1 MTRIRL
7 VLATLFVAATVSL
20 PAAQDLQSPT
30 PPAIPQV
37 PAVPDVPPP
46 PSAPQDPFDDFDVFS
61 NNRSAVRIG
70 QDFSLGAGNAVRD
83 AVVVLGD
90 ATIAGTVDGD
100 LVVILG
106 NVKLASTAAIGGD
119 FVAVG
124 GNVTAEQGTTVR
136 NDLVV
141 VGGSLDAPP
150 GFIAG
155 GEHTIIGGGLLGTW
169 FQDLGPYLARGLL
182 WGRLIVPDLSWVWS
196 IVALF
201 FLLYL
206 AVNVLFDRPVR
217 ACAGTLEAKPLTTF
231 GVGLLVL
238 LLVGPICLL
247 LAVSVVGIAVIPFVM
262 FALFA
267 GWIVGKV
274 AVARWI
280 GMSVVPERTARDAMD
295 PDAPALEPTRA
306 QGARSLVIGFLLI
319 TIAYMIPL
327 IGIVTW
333 AIVGV
338 LGIGSAFLAFLSA
351 YRKENPRPVAP
362 AAVVPPPSVPP
373 PAPPPLSGDSLGP
386 PPSSSFGSGDAPPAM
401 AFEAVPLPGAGG
413 AAAIPLNTTPP
424 PTVLLTMP
432 KALFRD
438 RLAAFVLD
446 VILLVLAVNILRAD
460 PDEMFLPILLLYHIG
475 FWTWKQTTVG
485 GIICQLRIVRIDGA
499 PLTFAD
505 ALVRGLAS
513 IFSLAVFF
521 IGALWI
527 LRDPDS
533 QAWHDKIAGT
543 YVVKVPRGWPL

>member
-7 VLATLFVAATVSL
+7 ALATLFVAATVTL
-20 PAAQDLQSPT
+20 PAQVLQTPT
-30 PPAIPQV
+30 PAAAQA
-37 PAVPDVPPP
+37 PAVPDTPPT
-46 PSAPQDPFDDFDVFS
+46 PQDPFDDFDVFS

-70 QDFSLGAGNAVRD
+70 QDFTLGAGNAVRD
-83 AVVVLGD
+83 AIVVLGD
-90 ATIAGTVDGD
+90 ATVAGTVDGD

-124 GNVTAEQGTTVR
+124 GNVTAETGTTVR

-141 VGGSLDAPP
+141 VGGSFDAPP

-206 AVNVLFDRPVR
+206 AVNLLFDRPVR
-217 ACAGTLEAKPLTTF
+217 ACASTLEAKPLTTF

-280 GMSVVPERTARDAMD
+280 GMSVVAEPRASDSID
-295 PDAPALEPTRA
+295 PDVPAVMPTRA
-306 QGARSLVIGFLLI
+306 HGARSLVIGFLLI
-319 TIAYMIPL
+319 TIAYLIPV

-362 AAVVPPPSVPP
+362 AVVPPPLVPPTEP
-373 PAPPPLSGDSLGP
+373 PAPPSGSFAP

-401 AFEAVPLPGAGG
+401 AYEAVPLPGAGG
-413 AAAIPLNTTPP
+413 AAAIPLSTAPP
-424 PTVLLTMP
+424 PAMLLAMP

-446 VILLVLAVNILRAD
+446 IILLVLAVNILRAD
-460 PDEMFLPILLLYHIG
+460 PDEMFLPILLIYHIG

-485 GIICQLRIVRIDGA
+485 GIICQLRIVRTDGA